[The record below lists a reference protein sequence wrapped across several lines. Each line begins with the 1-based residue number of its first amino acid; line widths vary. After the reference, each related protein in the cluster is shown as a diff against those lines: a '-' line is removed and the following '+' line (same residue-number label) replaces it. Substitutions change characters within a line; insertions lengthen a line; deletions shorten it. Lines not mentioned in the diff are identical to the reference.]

1 MPSITCPRCLVAV
14 PDGALSCPQCG
25 FPISEGEGTVEP
37 PVWPDPVT
45 RQPPKDFAGSA
56 FAGCFF
62 ALLGGTLGFILGIGD
77 EFVFFPDAGGG
88 NAGFGLGAK
97 FVVFPSL

>member
-1 MPSITCPRCLVAV
+1 MP
-14 PDGALSCPQCG
+14 
-25 FPISEGEGTVEP
+25 
-37 PVWPDPVT
+37 

-62 ALLGGTLGFILGIGD
+62 ALLGGTLGFILGIGAA
-77 EFVFFPDAGGG
+77 FVFFPDAGKG

-97 FVVFPSL
+97 FVVFSSLGAIIGAAAGLIGLLLLRTKR